1 MVLLGKPTR
10 ISLVFMCDLVST
22 GQVHGTLGFDLEVD
36 GVAGLAA
43 FSFDDFEGPD
53 ASAGA
58 AGRKPMELIVRRA
71 GKEPLT
77 LKVVPSGSTPQVG
90 SFRFG
95 VADLSKAPKSPSR
108 TLLRALEAA
117 DAQSLQIIITDTRKP
132 TVKLDVTVPVA
143 GRQADFKTLLTGL
156 K

>member
-1 MVLLGKPTR
+1 
-10 ISLVFMCDLVST
+10 
-22 GQVHGTLGFDLEVD
+22 
-36 GVAGLAA
+36 
-43 FSFDDFEGPD
+43 
-53 ASAGA
+53 
-58 AGRKPMELIVRRA
+58 MELIVRRS
-71 GKEPLT
+71 GKEPLS
-77 LKVVPSGSTPQVG
+77 LKVVPSGSTPKVG

-95 VADLSKAPKSPSR
+95 VADLSKEPKSPSR